1 MDSCRALHT
10 ALDGGPVPTVISS
23 FFLNKSLAS
32 VRYYEEMVGKRWPG
46 IEELALDIPDLGP
59 SVLMP
64 GDQMAPNKYGLQSC
78 ACTVPVASQ
87 IISSGGGGGEAY
99 IMEIRMRL
107 TPSYILPDIC
117 APLWKHRQDS

>member
-1 MDSCRALHT
+1 MIDSCRALHA

-32 VRYYEEMVGKRWPG
+32 LRYYEEMVGKRWPG

-59 SVLMP
+59 SVVMP

-87 IISSGGGGGEAY
+87 IISSRGKKSIHHG
-99 IMEIRMRL
+99 
-107 TPSYILPDIC
+107 D
-117 APLWKHRQDS
+117 